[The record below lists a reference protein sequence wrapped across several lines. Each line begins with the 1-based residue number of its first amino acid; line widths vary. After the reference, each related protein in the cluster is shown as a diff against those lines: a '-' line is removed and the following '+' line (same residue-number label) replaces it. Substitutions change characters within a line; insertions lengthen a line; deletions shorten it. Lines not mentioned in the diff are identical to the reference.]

1 MCVIVCIGS
10 VSTALTMVAAVSGLG
25 KGGSW
30 FPASGF
36 SSAIHNTIFAF
47 LGGGSAVL
55 LESASSTLSSC
66 PPTAG
71 TAADD
76 SETFVFF
83 VYRGCWRDIVTS
95 VSRGH
100 RTDEAPTA
108 AALSGDSAGMLF
120 RRQRLPLLRPHRLPL
135 LRLLQGVDTSYED
148 GVAIDVVPSP
158 VKNTD
163 DGIASPKA
171 PKEAPSNDRYIFLLH
186 ASLQLWPGLVGTRC
200 EFGRSEALPA

>member
-1 MCVIVCIGS
+1 M
-10 VSTALTMVAAVSGLG
+10 
-25 KGGSW
+25 
-30 FPASGF
+30 
-36 SSAIHNTIFAF
+36 SAN
-47 LGGGSAVL
+47 GWNS
-55 LESASSTLSSC
+55 
-66 PPTAG
+66 G

-76 SETFVFF
+76 SETFVFLF
-83 VYRGCWRDIVTS
+83 TAVAGALLAASSRLFLGDIVTS

-171 PKEAPSNDRYIFLLH
+171 PKEAPANDRYIFLLH